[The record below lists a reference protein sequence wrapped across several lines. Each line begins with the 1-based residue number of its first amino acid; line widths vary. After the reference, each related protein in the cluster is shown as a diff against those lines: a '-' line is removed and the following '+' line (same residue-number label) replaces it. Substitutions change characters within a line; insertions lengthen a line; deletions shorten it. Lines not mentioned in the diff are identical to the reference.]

1 MEIYKSNKEMD
12 LALEDMNGSK
22 SRMTDKSQKTLEVN
36 GDVKI
41 GSGLETNAYQDIQ
54 AKNIRKGLK
63 VSVSPAAAPSRK
75 NLKNGIV
82 S

>member
-22 SRMTDKSQKTLEVN
+22 SRMTDKSQRTLEVN

-41 GSGLETNAYQDIQ
+41 GSGLEINAYQDI
-54 AKNIRKGLK
+54 
-63 VSVSPAAAPSRK
+63 
-75 NLKNGIV
+75 
-82 S
+82 

>member
-41 GSGLETNAYQDIQ
+41 GSGLEINAYQDIQ
-54 AKNIRKGLK
+54 VKKIRKSFK

-75 NLKNGIV
+75 NL
-82 S
+82 

>member
-1 MEIYKSNKEMD
+1 MD

-22 SRMTDKSQKTLEVN
+22 SRIMTDKSQKTLEVN

-41 GSGLETNAYQDIQ
+41 GSGLEINAYQDIQ
-54 AKNIRKGLK
+54 AKKLRKSFK

-75 NLKNGIV
+75 NIKNGIT